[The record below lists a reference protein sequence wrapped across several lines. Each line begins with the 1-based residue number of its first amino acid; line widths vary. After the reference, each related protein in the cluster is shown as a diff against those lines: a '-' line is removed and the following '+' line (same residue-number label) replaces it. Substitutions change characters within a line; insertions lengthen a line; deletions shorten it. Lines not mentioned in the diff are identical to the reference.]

1 MTNDDYCQSIKA
13 EEDDAQVYDNNLAV
27 LVSVVIPLYNHEKYI
42 SETLD
47 SIFQQDHSNV
57 EIILIDD
64 ASTDNSLQLAKAKLV
79 SCDVAYTVL
88 ENSHN
93 LGVCKTINRGIRAA
107 QGKYTCLIASDDILA
122 IGRIKRH
129 VKILENCT
137 DINIV
142 ACHGPLQVISKD
154 GTFLGLKGNRI
165 KNKHYDLT
173 SIVTKKTNPCLQGCT
188 FITKKLKDFPFDE
201 NLFFEDW
208 DFLIRLFLEGYNVL
222 YDDVVSAHYR
232 VVPDGVS
239 KQIDKMIEARH
250 DIRNKHFEAIA
261 SKDLKLARDF
271 DFTISFWNFIG
282 ISHTGKMRAWI
293 LAFARLL
300 VLNPKALIFRARDVA
315 WSLKNLIR
323 LKAKAIIG
331 NT

>member
-1 MTNDDYCQSIKA
+1 MTHDNHYPSRKA
-13 EEDDAQVYDNNLAV
+13 QGAKVQAHEYKLDI
-27 LVSVVIPLYNHEKYI
+27 LVSVVIPLFNHEKYI
-42 SETLD
+42 TETLD
-47 SIFQQDHSNV
+47 SIFSQDHSNI
-57 EIILIDD
+57 EIILVDD
-64 ASTDNSLQLAKAKLV
+64 VSTDNSLQLAKDKLA
-79 SCDVAYTVL
+79 SCEVAYTVI
-88 ENSHN
+88 ENTYN
-93 LGVCKTINRGIRAA
+93 VGVCKTINRGIHAA

-122 IGRIKRH
+122 MGRIKRH
-129 VKILENCT
+129 VKILEECI
-137 DINIV
+137 DPNIV

-154 GTFLGLKGNRI
+154 GKFLGLKGNRK
-165 KNKHYDLT
+165 KNKKYDLA

-222 YDDVVSAHYR
+222 YDEVVSAHYR
-232 VVPDGVS
+232 VVPGGVS

-261 SKDLKLARDF
+261 NKDLKLASDF

-282 ISHTGKMRAWI
+282 ISHTGKIRAWTI
-293 LAFARLL
+293 AFVRLL
-300 VLNPKALIFRARDVA
+300 VLNPKAVIYRARDVA

-323 LKAKAIIG
+323 LKSKALISDI
-331 NT
+331 